1 MNSKLSDI
9 DVAVVF
15 DDYDNRQNRQVEL
28 MKLTRHVDTRIE
40 PHPFREREFD
50 VSNPFVSEI
59 VNYGTEIMM
68 MR

>member
-28 MKLTRHVDTRIE
+28 MKLTRRVDTRIE

-50 VSNPFVSEI
+50 VSNPFVGEI
-59 VNYGTEIMM
+59 VNHGTVIAV
-68 MR
+68 R